1 MIDEREP
8 GPLGDAVQDGL
19 QSLLRSGDRK
29 RQVCHHDSGA
39 GAARDEI
46 EHVAAGVV
54 LVIGGEEFIARL
66 EVQGAEHRVD
76 GGRGVGDPGEVRGR
90 CPEEIAE
97 RRARFV
103 EQPLEIAHEELHRLA
118 LHA

>member
-1 MIDEREP
+1 MQHL
-8 GPLGDAVQDGL
+8 LGT
-19 QSLLRSGDRK
+19 GDREWK
-29 RQVCHHDSGA
+29 ASDHDARA
-39 GAARDEI
+39 GTRRDEI

-103 EQPLEIAHEELHRLA
+103 EKPLEIAHEELHRLP